1 MKWFDMPLAVIRA
14 FVAMLPRLEA
24 EEALK
29 TAQRV
34 SVGTGATKNGR
45 AVIRGWERA
54 ARGGRSRA
62 VKPTPDQLAD
72 LGIGVH
78 VAESAHG

>member
-34 SVGTGATKNGR
+34 TGATKTGW